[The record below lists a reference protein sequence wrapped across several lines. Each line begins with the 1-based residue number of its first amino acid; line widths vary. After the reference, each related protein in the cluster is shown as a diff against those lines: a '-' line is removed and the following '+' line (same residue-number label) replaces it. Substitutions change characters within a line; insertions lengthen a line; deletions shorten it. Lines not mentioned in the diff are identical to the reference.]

1 MIMMNLLDKIQ
12 KHIFTNVFSPLNM
25 RGVYDNTPR
34 SIRKQTEGIPRIVD
48 VALDEVVRHNINT
61 YEYISPDFSKNRS

>member
-1 MIMMNLLDKIQ
+1 MNILDKVE
-12 KHIFTNVFSPLNM
+12 KHIFTDAICYSLSAR

-61 YEYISPDFSKNRS
+61 YEYISSDFSKNRG